1 MTIQERESK
10 EHIKEI
16 APIISQAYQLGK
28 QRQYDEAFY
37 KILPYLKLNEIPQ
50 YFYQPAGWTI
60 YRFVKTNIAQLTPI
74 QIKTTFDY
82 YFDFCE
88 KQPNLLHSYIMV
100 LALTYHK
107 THQMDFSFTEF
118 CQKWG
123 LDNFMEE
130 DFKPTKGI
138 TPDGKEILFQSLVV
152 KAATALYKELKSHHT
167 DDSVHVFLPFF
178 KTVKEQC
185 PEYEFTPLYIANL
198 HAWMGE
204 SHKAQIIFEDM
215 LRKNPKWYIW
225 QALGNIVND
234 KLKMSCYCKA
244 LTMVDKED
252 YAGELHI
259 TLASLLV
266 GSDKPHAAAELAKYV
281 STYKHNGWKLRA
293 EAYELEKTLTGV
305 AAATDQSS
313 FYEQNTYLAEE
324 AVYQDFPQKEFVY
337 SGNRQNKKGKTIA
350 WFNMIQSSK
359 SERQKTISI
368 YMPHSAL
375 PKNASI
381 GDIFLCRY
389 QINNHRPTILTI
401 HNTKRHLNTDTI
413 QEPKTIEGIG
423 IIRKREEQPYA
434 FINKYFVPPK
444 ICQSAQLKNNQQVK
458 FLAQQQPDGRYRV
471 VKIFLS

>member
-60 YRFVKTNIAQLTPI
+60 YRYVKANIAQLTPT
-74 QIKTTFDY
+74 QIKMTFDY

-167 DDSVHVFLPFF
+167 DDSVHV
-178 KTVKEQC
+178 
-185 PEYEFTPLYIANL
+185 
-198 HAWMGE
+198 
-204 SHKAQIIFEDM
+204 
-215 LRKNPKWYIW
+215 
-225 QALGNIVND
+225 LG
-234 KLKMSCYCKA
+234 
-244 LTMVDKED
+244 
-252 YAGELHI
+252 
-259 TLASLLV
+259 
-266 GSDKPHAAAELAKYV
+266 
-281 STYKHNGWKLRA
+281 
-293 EAYELEKTLTGV
+293 
-305 AAATDQSS
+305 
-313 FYEQNTYLAEE
+313 
-324 AVYQDFPQKEFVY
+324 
-337 SGNRQNKKGKTIA
+337 
-350 WFNMIQSSK
+350 
-359 SERQKTISI
+359 
-368 YMPHSAL
+368 
-375 PKNASI
+375 
-381 GDIFLCRY
+381 LC
-389 QINNHRPTILTI
+389 
-401 HNTKRHLNTDTI
+401 
-413 QEPKTIEGIG
+413 
-423 IIRKREEQPYA
+423 
-434 FINKYFVPPK
+434 
-444 ICQSAQLKNNQQVK
+444 
-458 FLAQQQPDGRYRV
+458 
-471 VKIFLS
+471 